1 MEKSHIVT
9 YNQEISF
16 AENSPLLHCVS
27 LEMTTFWSSIQK
39 NLIYIGSHYKLP
51 IIIRV
56 SSHPFG
62 MTNTLSVFIVKA
74 VLTRREDTVQRGV
87 SVIKGCCL

>member
-27 LEMTTFWSSIQK
+27 LEMTTFWGSIPK
-39 NLIYIGSHYKLP
+39 NLNCLSIYREQK
-51 IIIRV
+51 IIINY
-56 SSHPFG
+56 P
-62 MTNTLSVFIVKA
+62 L
-74 VLTRREDTVQRGV
+74 L
-87 SVIKGCCL
+87 